1 MLRLVA
7 LLYALALASGLQSCC
22 TRLGASRVAQ
32 FTPHAAAR
40 GAVCMCEEPEAAEAP
55 AEEAA
60 PVEAA
65 AEAPKRAPRK
75 AKGTPLEELEVGAEV
90 TGTIRSV
97 QSYGAF
103 VDIGAATDA
112 LLHVSE
118 ITNEFVK
125 DANEKLT
132 AGETVSGRI
141 KSINLEKQQM
151 AMSCKE
157 EGAEN
162 QRAPR
167 APRGERKQVDYSE
180 YEAADEKEFVT
191 GKVNSIQDYGA
202 FITLKEGVDGLVHIS
217 QIQEGGV
224 GKVSDVLS
232 QGQEVQVRIV
242 SVDKSKGRIGLS
254 MKPWVE
260 GAEEEQGG
268 RRSRR
273 DSGGP
278 DGDDAAFQM
287 TAEELEGLAVEN
299 DAESASPFE
308 VAFARAALV
317 QAAKAEKTKYARQ
330 ML

>member
-1 MLRLVA
+1 MDRPHRDTA
-7 LLYALALASGLQSCC
+7 PS
-22 TRLGASRVAQ
+22 TRVA
-32 FTPHAAAR
+32 
-40 GAVCMCEEPEAAEAP
+40 
-55 AEEAA
+55 
-60 PVEAA
+60 
-65 AEAPKRAPRK
+65 
-75 AKGTPLEELEVGAEV
+75 
-90 TGTIRSV
+90 
-97 QSYGAF
+97 
-103 VDIGAATDA
+103 
-112 LLHVSE
+112 
-118 ITNEFVK
+118 
-125 DANEKLT
+125 
-132 AGETVSGRI
+132 AGGRLSSGRRSRRRYI
-141 KSINLEKQQM
+141 S
-151 AMSCKE
+151 S
-157 EGAEN
+157 EN

-273 DSGGP
+273 DSASRRQQEADQEYRASLGQRISTRKKVAPTKLGDADSYDEDEYLEEFNPRQGKKPRREDDPAYAGSGRPGGRP
-278 DGDDAAFQM
+278 PPAARRCR
-287 TAEELEGLAVEN
+287 GCRRR
-299 DAESASPFE
+299 S
-308 VAFARAALV
+308 R
-317 QAAKAEKTKYARQ
+317 
-330 ML
+330 